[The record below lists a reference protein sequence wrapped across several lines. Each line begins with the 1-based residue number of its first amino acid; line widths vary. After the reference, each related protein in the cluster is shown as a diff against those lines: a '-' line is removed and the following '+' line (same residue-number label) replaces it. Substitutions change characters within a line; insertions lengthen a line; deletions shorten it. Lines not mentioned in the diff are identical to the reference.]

1 MPSPPIR
8 PLQPATP
15 IPTSTPTPT
24 PTRTVAPT
32 PTPPPTPT
40 PQPTLTPTPTPT
52 RTPSPTPT
60 PTLTPTPTPT
70 PTATPNCVDNTFM
83 QQLAQAAINFARMT
97 VGYYK
102 VNLEQTKRN
111 IYGESLEK
119 WYWQPIIVKCRIDR
133 DPQTAPAPEYGV
145 EREQT
150 LKVTATKQTFEEIKL
165 YPEIGD
171 IILDRDTE
179 RYYEVHNINITYIP
193 IVSNQNPTA
202 YIDCPQNTL
211 ITFELECH
219 HTRVSRLNLSP
230 NKLQ

>member
-1 MPSPPIR
+1 MPSQPIK

-15 IPTSTPTPT
+15 MPTSTPTPT
-24 PTRTVAPT
+24 PTATVG
-32 PTPPPTPT
+32 PTPT
-40 PQPTLTPTPTPT
+40 PQPTNTPTPTPT

-60 PTLTPTPTPT
+60 PTVTPTPTPT
-70 PTATPNCVDNTFM
+70 PSPTTNCNDNTFL
-83 QQLAQAAINFARMT
+83 QQLAQSAIDFTRMT

-119 WYWQPIIVKCRIDR
+119 WYWQPVIVKCRIDR

-145 EREQT
+145 EREQN
-150 LKVTATKQTFEEIKL
+150 LKVTVTKLTFETINV

-171 IILDRDTE
+171 IILDRNTE

-193 IVSNQNPTA
+193 LVTNQTSNA
-202 YIDCPQNTL
+202 YVDCPQNDL

-219 HTRVSRLNLSP
+219 HTRVSRLNLTP
-230 NKLQ
+230 FKLQ

>member
-8 PLQPATP
+8 PLQPASP
-15 IPTSTPTPT
+15 MPTSTPTPT
-24 PTRTVAPT
+24 PTATVG
-32 PTPPPTPT
+32 PTPT
-40 PQPTLTPTPTPT
+40 PQPTATPTPTPT

-60 PTLTPTPTPT
+60 PTVTLTPTPTPT
-70 PTATPNCVDNTFM
+70 PTTSCNDNTFL
-83 QQLAQAAINFARMT
+83 QQLAQTSIEFTRMT

-102 VNLEQTKRN
+102 INLEQTKRN

-119 WYWQPIIVKCRIDR
+119 WYWQPVIVKCRIDR

-150 LKVTATKQTFEEIKL
+150 LKMTATKQTFETINV

-179 RYYEVHNINITYIP
+179 RYYEVHNINLTYIP
-193 IVSNQNPTA
+193 LVTNQTQNA
-202 YIDCPQNTL
+202 YIDCPQNNL

-219 HTRVSRLNLSP
+219 HTRVSRLNLTP
-230 NKLQ
+230 YKLQ